1 MKIPYVAFLGL
12 LVTLLGGCVLG
23 SVQSFTELSITCTVV
38 ADDTGRP
45 IEGAKLSIEC
55 DPANPGTKPLS
66 YGPFYTD
73 ASGVCRVGVAKQS
86 VWISGSDAFV
96 GGYLRRLVVSAPGF
110 EDSGTSE
117 GFEKGSLGRIHELT
131 FRLKRK

>member
-1 MKIPYVAFLGL
+1 MKIAHLVVSGLVAV
-12 LVTLLGGCVLG
+12 LVGGCVLG
-23 SVQSFTELSITCTVV
+23 SVQSFSELSITCTVV
-38 ADDTGRP
+38 AEDTGRP
-45 IEGAKLSIEC
+45 VEGAKISIEC

-66 YGPFYTD
+66 YGPFFTD
-73 ASGVCRVGVAKQS
+73 ASGVCRVEVPKQS

-110 EDSGTSE
+110 ENSDKSE
-117 GFEKGSLGRIHELT
+117 GFEKGSLGRVRELT